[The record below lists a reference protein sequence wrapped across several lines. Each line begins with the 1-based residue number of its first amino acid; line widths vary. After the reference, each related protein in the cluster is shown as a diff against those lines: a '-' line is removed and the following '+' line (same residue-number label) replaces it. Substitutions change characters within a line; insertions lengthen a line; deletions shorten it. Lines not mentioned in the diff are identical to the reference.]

1 MHHKRI
7 QIMRNR
13 FLIASNQRNHS
24 QTPDRNAS
32 SPDRNT
38 SSPDRNTSS
47 PDRNT
52 SSPDRNTSSPDRNAQ
67 PVGGSR
73 RDSPRISKP
82 GSRELEE
89 DIGRESI

>member
-1 MHHKRI
+1 
-7 QIMRNR
+7 MRNR

-32 SPDRNT
+32 PPNRNT
-38 SSPDRNTSS
+38 SPPNRNTSPPNRNTSS

>member
-32 SPDRNT
+32 PPNRNT
-38 SSPDRNTSS
+38 SPPNRNTS
-47 PDRNT
+47 P
-52 SSPDRNTSSPDRNAQ
+52 PDRNTSSPDRNAQ

>member
-32 SPDRNT
+32 PPN
-38 SSPDRNTSS
+38 
-47 PDRNT
+47 RNT

-89 DIGRESI
+89 DIGRDSI